1 MSSVLAL
8 LYFCVKSWHYFKKK
22 KSMLTKSD
30 RTKQMHHGKMATLM
44 AITTSLVPLLL
55 SKFGVFVTVSVVTVV
70 VVSVLMPILLSLVL
84 ATTVKILIVDMNA
97 G

>member
-1 MSSVLAL
+1 
-8 LYFCVKSWHYFKKK
+8 
-22 KSMLTKSD
+22 MLTKSD
-30 RTKQMHHGKMATLM
+30 RTKQMHHGKMAALM

-70 VVSVLMPILLSLVL
+70 VVSVLMLILLTLVL
-84 ATTVKILIVDMNA
+84 AATVQILIVDMNA